1 MKTYVKVFF
10 IAVLLTTFV
19 APSQSSPDSMYEYE
33 IDLSGVEF
41 WLRFDLTDAQIAPL
55 PDYGDMLEIPV
66 EIEIID
72 MGGRTSICFDKITF
86 SGEHAGFDS
95 EYQLNSKELTHT
107 GETFNN
113 LSALRYDP
121 GKLSWIEP
129 GSTGNENITFKI
141 FGRVNGLA
149 MPAFSGIFEVPITT
163 PSSSLTWGYAIKPDE
178 LGGIIYE
185 YEPFAIEFTLKNTGR
200 YPVYIKEL
208 DNELYTMEP
217 GETYSRTN
225 NFSKGDKA
233 GNYTAKWKYERTNK
247 YTIDGFVSY
256 ITYTGYHDKL
266 EVSCPFTIIERNI
279 SWSVPEQISL
289 PKLNRPI
296 NISGTIT
303 RLMENE
309 TVNLTIIDPD
319 RNIFLARDVTACD
332 NTFSDV
338 FTPNSTGK
346 WKIVAK
352 HKLKRHSYGNE
363 WIYKWTTYIDIALE
377 ERKLSIRAN
386 PVEFG
391 RDYQVNVSGTISPYS
406 DIVGD
411 IIAISYRAASYR
423 ASNQEGEWLNEVHN
437 VSIQEDGTF
446 SDTQFIPQSSDYCT
460 ITAGYG
466 FCTYRHNT
474 ASCAMYS
481 PRIAISKSCGGKVRV
496 DGSDFDLDEPVRISI
511 LTDFN
516 YYFHNHNQNA
526 SDTLTLTII
535 KPDGT
540 VTTEIIPAEDDT
552 TYHSFIPDH
561 QVGTWEVKADWSGI
575 SRNCTFI
582 VENEM
587 WGGPEDDEDSSDGED
602 KNGTPGFEGALMI
615 GVFTVTFC
623 LNKKY
628 WRK

>member
-55 PDYGDMLEIPV
+55 PDQGDMLEIPV

-72 MGGRTSICFDKITF
+72 MGGKSSICFDKITF

-95 EYQLNSKELTHT
+95 EYQLNSKELTHA
-107 GETFNN
+107 GETLNN

-141 FGRVNGLA
+141 FGRVNDLA
-149 MPAFSGIFEVPITT
+149 MPAFSGIFNVPITT
-163 PSSSLTWGYAIKPDE
+163 PPSSLTWECAIMPDK
-178 LGGIIYE
+178 LGGMIYE
-185 YEPFAIEFTLKNTGR
+185 YEPFGIEFTLKNTGR
-200 YPVYIKEL
+200 YPVYIREL

-233 GNYTAKWKYERTNK
+233 GNYTTKLKFKYNDDQYAHTGAEGYVN
-247 YTIDGFVSY
+247 Y
-256 ITYTGYHDKL
+256 ITYTGYHGKL
-266 EVSCPFTIIERNI
+266 EVSCPFTIIEQKI

-309 TVNLTIIDPD
+309 TINLTIIDPD
-319 RNIFLARDVTACD
+319 RNIFSARDVATRN

-352 HKLKRHSYGNE
+352 HKLKRRSYGNE
-363 WIYKWTTYIDIALE
+363 WIYKWTTYINIALE

-411 IIAISYRAASYR
+411 IIAISYRA
-423 ASNQEGEWLNEVHN
+423 SNRENERFNEVHN

-446 SDTQFIPQSSDYCT
+446 SDTQLIPQSSDHCA

-466 FCTYRHNT
+466 FCTYSYNT

-481 PRIAISKSCGGKVRV
+481 PRIAISKSCGGKVWV
-496 DGSDFDLDEPVRISI
+496 DGSDFDLDEPVHISI

-587 WGGPEDDEDSSDGED
+587 WGGPEDDEDSNDGED
-602 KNGTPGFEGALMI
+602 NNNASGFEGVLVI